1 MKKISFLLLLL
12 LFVSCNSNR
21 NFCGT
26 YRSNFAQLGFFV
38 TQIKFN
44 ADSTV
49 KFNKAGDLMNEDLTG
64 KFKIS
69 RNNIVYVEFDKLKYN
84 DAPDT
89 LSLTELME
97 KPIDTNQFQNMHLYD
112 LKFEN
117 GIPYH
122 LKYKIKHNKL
132 LVYNIQTGK
141 IVRRSKGSKNTAKF
155 YLKKIAN

>member
-1 MKKISFLLLLL
+1 MKKIFFLLLLL

-44 ADSTV
+44 TNSTV
-49 KFNKAGDLMNEDLTG
+49 KFNKAGDLMNEELKG

-69 RNNIVYVEFDKLKYN
+69 RNNIAYIEFDKLKY
-84 DAPDT
+84 DYALDT
-89 LSLTELME
+89 LSMGELLE

-112 LKFEN
+112 LKFED

-122 LKYKIKHNKL
+122 LKFKIKYNKL

-141 IVRRSKGSKNTAKF
+141 IVRRSKGSKNIAKF

>member
-1 MKKISFLLLLL
+1 MKKIFFLLLLL

-44 ADSTV
+44 TDSTV
-49 KFNKAGDLMNEDLTG
+49 KFNKAGDLMNEELKG

-69 RNNIVYVEFDKLKYN
+69 RNNIAYIEFDKLKY
-84 DAPDT
+84 DYALDT
-89 LSLTELME
+89 LSMGELLE
-97 KPIDTNQFQNMHLYD
+97 KPIDTNQFQNMPLYD
-112 LKFEN
+112 LKFED

-122 LKYKIKHNKL
+122 LKFKIKYNKL

-141 IVRRSKGSKNTAKF
+141 IVRRSKGSKNIAKF